1 MFNFTSTNHNKKR
14 NVSTRQCPGR
24 ATPPTPPPPASIPH
38 TPSTT
43 PSMVRGQP
51 RTVASNLKTP
61 EVGDRTSLARI
72 VMEGVGMGAGAAI
85 GRSIVERGFQSL
97 TTPSQQNDTIGLS
110 SVSEKHPS
118 TSIVPPPLHDDCEC
132 HIESY
137 QLCVRNKSGQCDYTD
152 CKKMY
157 DDYVSCVMAHPIT

>member
-14 NVSTRQCPGR
+14 NVSTRP
-24 ATPPTPPPPASIPH
+24 PPPPASIPH

-43 PSMVRGQP
+43 PSMVRGQ
-51 RTVASNLKTP
+51 RGTVASNLKTP

-110 SVSEKHPS
+110 SVSEKQPS
-118 TSIVPPPLHDDCEC
+118 TSIVSPPLPDECEF
-132 HIESY
+132 HFESY
-137 QLCVRNKSGQCDYTD
+137 RLCVRNDSGICNYND

-157 DDYVSCVMAHPIT
+157 DDYLSCVMTHPIT